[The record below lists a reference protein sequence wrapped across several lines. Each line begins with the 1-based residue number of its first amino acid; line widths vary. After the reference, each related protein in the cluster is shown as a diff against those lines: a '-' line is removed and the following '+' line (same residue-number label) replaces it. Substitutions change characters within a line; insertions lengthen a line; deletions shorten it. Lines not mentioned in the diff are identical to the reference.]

1 VDRLL
6 RDDLLVHRL
15 EGQVT
20 GRFGRFMRRHGWKVW
35 ALLGLAL
42 WLLAAASFVAENSLA
57 GLGWLGLSLLCA
69 GAGTAAASIETRKKS
84 R

>member
-42 WLLAAASFVAENSLA
+42 WLLAAASFVAENGLA
-57 GLGWLGLSLLCA
+57 GPGWLGLSLLCA
-69 GAGTAAASIETRKKS
+69 GAAAASIETRKKS